1 MTNTDTI
8 TNVVIAGLGGQG
20 VIRAANILA
29 ETAFR
34 SGMDVKQGEIHGMS
48 QRGGSVNSDVR
59 FGKKVYSPMV
69 PTGEADFTLVL
80 HPTQVD
86 NNRYHTGENGLF
98 MSVLD
103 LGDTITQLSDLDKD
117 DTTPVTE
124 RNCNIALLGMLSV
137 HLPFTDEVWESA
149 IKSNLPKK
157 VHEENIAA
165 FHYGKTVVSK
175 G

>member
-1 MTNTDTI
+1 MHNSENV

-34 SGMDVKQGEIHGMS
+34 LGLDVKQGEIHGMS

-69 PTGEADFTLVL
+69 PTGEADFVLVL
-80 HPTQVD
+80 HPSEVE
-86 NNRYHTGENGLF
+86 NNRYHKKEGGRFIT
-98 MSVLD
+98 VLD
-103 LGDTITQLSDLDKD
+103 LLDGLQELSELDKD
-117 DTTPVTE
+117 PSTPVTE
-124 RNCNIALLGMLSV
+124 RNCNVAILGMLSV
-137 HLPFTDEVWESA
+137 FLPFEDAVWEVA
-149 IKSNLPKK
+149 IKNNLPEK
-157 VHEENIAA
+157 VREENIAA
-165 FHYGKTVVSK
+165 FHYGKTLTPK